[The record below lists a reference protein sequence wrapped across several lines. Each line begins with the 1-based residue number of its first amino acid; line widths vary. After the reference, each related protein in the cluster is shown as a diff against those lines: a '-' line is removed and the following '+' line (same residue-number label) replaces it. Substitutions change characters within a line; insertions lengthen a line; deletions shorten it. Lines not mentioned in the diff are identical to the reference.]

1 MRQHARLCAYLVGR
15 VPVLL
20 NLVVIGSGI
29 RMLLTAGPR
38 GMARKS
44 RQAGTFDA
52 GTES

>member
-20 NLVVIGSGI
+20 DLVVIGGVI
-29 RMLLTAGPR
+29 RILLTARFPGYGP
-38 GMARKS
+38 
-44 RQAGTFDA
+44 QEPEAGPSDA